1 MSPSQSHQ
9 ALEDHEI
16 ISLVLSGKI
25 ESYEKI
31 IRRYNRYLY
40 KIGKSYGFGHNDV
53 EDLMQETY
61 INVFVNLKKFESRS
75 SFKTWIVRIMLN
87 NCYHK
92 KQNLK
97 HREQQRNEVLNEIS
111 NMMYSGGIEETRDAV
126 QNEELKKILEAAIH
140 RIPENYRLVFTLR
153 ELNGMSVRETS
164 EALNITEGNVKASL
178 SRSKAM
184 LQTEIKKAYS
194 PEEIFEFNL
203 VHCDRV
209 VEEGMKVLRTKDIS
223 L

>member
-1 MSPSQSHQ
+1 MSPSQTHH
-9 ALEDHEI
+9 AMEDLEV

-31 IRRYNRYLY
+31 MRRYNGYLY
-40 KIGKSYGFGHNDV
+40 KVGKTYGFGHDDV

-61 INVFVNLKKFESRS
+61 IDSFLNLRKFENRS
-75 SFKTWIVRIMLN
+75 TFKTWIVRIMLN

-92 KQNLK
+92 KQKSKYKDLSD
-97 HREQQRNEVLNEIS
+97 NEDNKDNSDLILNYRGEEI
-111 NMMYSGGIEETRDAV
+111 NNIVEND
-126 QNEELKKILEAAIH
+126 ELKEILEAAIH

-164 EALNITEGNVKASL
+164 EALKITEGNVKVRL
-178 SRSKAM
+178 SRSKSM
-184 LQTEIKKAYS
+184 LQKEIKKTYTL
-194 PEEIFEFNL
+194 EDIFEFNL
-203 VHCDRV
+203 IHCDRMV
-209 VEEGMKVLRTKDIS
+209 AKGMKALHKKSIP

>member
-1 MSPSQSHQ
+1 MSPSQIHPV
-9 ALEDHEI
+9 LEDTEI

-31 IRRYNRYLY
+31 IRRYNGYLY
-40 KIGKSYGFGHNDV
+40 KVGKSYGFGHDDV

-61 INVFVNLKKFESRS
+61 INIFLNLNKFENRS

-92 KQNLK
+92 KRKLEHGGLPGNDITGENSDL
-97 HREQQRNEVLNEIS
+97 
-111 NMMYSGGIEETRDAV
+111 MYSEGNEETSDTV
-126 QNEELKKILEAAIH
+126 QNKELKEILEAAIH

-164 EALNITEGNVKASL
+164 EALNISEGNVKARL

-184 LQTEIKKAYS
+184 LQNEIKKTYS

-203 VHCDRV
+203 IYCD
-209 VEEGMKVLRTKDIS
+209 GMVAKVMKAVRSIRSS

>member
-1 MSPSQSHQ
+1 MNPSQTHHTLDDS
-9 ALEDHEI
+9 DI
-16 ISLVLSGKI
+16 ISLVLSGNI

-31 IRRYNRYLY
+31 IRRYNGYLY
-40 KIGKSYGFGHNDV
+40 KVGKSYGFGHDDV

-61 INVFVNLKKFESRS
+61 INVFVNLKKFENRS

-92 KQNLK
+92 KQKSK
-97 HREQQRNEVLNEIS
+97 HREESLNDVFNENDLLA
-111 NMMYSGGIEETRDAV
+111 YSEGSENTKDVV
-126 QNEELKKILEAAIH
+126 QNKELKNILEAAIH

-153 ELNGMSVRETS
+153 ELNGMSVHETS
-164 EALNITEGNVKASL
+164 EALNITESNVKARL

-184 LQTEIKKAYS
+184 LQKEIKKTYS

-203 VHCDRV
+203 IYCDAMV
-209 VEEGMKVLRTKDIS
+209 AKVMKAVRSIDSS